1 MIKTHRRQLVSAR
14 SVCVEA
20 PDLLAI
26 IGTTGHRPAKG
37 KAELDLERPAQEG
50 EAGYV
55 DVQTYLAVL
64 TQELLRC
71 RSELAA
77 IKRSLEVAK

>member
-26 IGTTGHRPAKG
+26 IGTSGHRPAKG
-37 KAELDLERPAQEG
+37 KAELDPERPAQEG

-64 TQELLRC
+64 TQELLKC
-71 RSELAA
+71 RSELDAM
-77 IKRSLEVAK
+77 KRLLEVKR